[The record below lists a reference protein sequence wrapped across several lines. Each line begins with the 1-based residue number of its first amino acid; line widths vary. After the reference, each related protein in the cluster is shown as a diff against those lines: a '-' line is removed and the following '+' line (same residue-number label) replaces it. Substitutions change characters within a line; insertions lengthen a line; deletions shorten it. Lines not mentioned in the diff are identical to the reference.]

1 MELSSS
7 KIKEFVIFQEMELPS
22 TKIKKFLIFPEMVLS
37 YISGRNFPSLK
48 NKKNPLLRPS

>member
-7 KIKEFVIFQEMELPS
+7 KINKSSQLYQKKAFLVFQEIELFW
-22 TKIKKFLIFPEMVLS
+22 KWNFFS

-48 NKKNPLLRPS
+48 NKNPP